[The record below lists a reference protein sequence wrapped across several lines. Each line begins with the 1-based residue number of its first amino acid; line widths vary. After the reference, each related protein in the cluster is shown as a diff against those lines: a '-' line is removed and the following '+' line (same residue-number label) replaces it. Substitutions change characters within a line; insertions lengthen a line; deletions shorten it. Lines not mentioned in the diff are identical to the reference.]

1 MAEESTKA
9 SGEAKNSKAEE
20 SAKASGAAPSGKA
33 EESPKTSDAA
43 PSGKAEESSKTADAA
58 RSGKAEES
66 SKTAGASHARRF
78 HIVDVIRPHWK
89 ALTIAF
95 VAVLGVT
102 VTDILQPWPIKIVL
116 DHLLRSKELPHWL
129 AGIVTRLFG
138 HDPQAILNFSVAAVA
153 AIAVVGAISSYVENY
168 LTTSVSQ
175 WASHDLRRK
184 LYHHIQRLSLAEH
197 DESRT
202 GDLLTRITSDINAV
216 QDFVNSALL
225 GIVVSVLT
233 LAGMIGVMFYL
244 NWRFTLIALSVAP
257 VLYFVVNY
265 YTRRIKKASRA
276 VRLKESELLSNV
288 QEVLTSIRVVQA
300 FAREDYEQKR
310 FDTESLE
317 NVEAALKARNLKSKL
332 SPIVEV
338 ILAVGTCL
346 VLWYGARLAL
356 ADKITPGVLILFL
369 MYLGKMYQPMRDLSK
384 MTDTVSKALVGY
396 ERIQEVLELDSRIRN
411 LPGARRAPTFKGDI
425 VFENVTFGYDDDTT
439 VLKDVSLS
447 IGAGQVAAVVGP
459 SGTGKSTIVS
469 LIPRFY
475 DALSGQVTI
484 DGKDVRRYTLQ
495 SLRDQISFV
504 LQETILFR
512 ATIWEN
518 IAYGKPDAP
527 PSEII
532 RAAKLANAHEFIE
545 KMPDGYDT
553 MLGER
558 GVTLSGGQRQRIAIA
573 RAIIRDAPILI
584 LDEPTVGLDAS
595 SEQAV
600 IDALDVLMKGR
611 TSVVIAHHL
620 SAIRHANVIFVVKD
634 SELVEQGTHDEL
646 LAKGGLYAELYNVQ
660 TSEGSAAATEP
671 PAVA

>member
-1 MAEESTKA
+1 MPDK
-9 SGEAKNSKAEE
+9 
-20 SAKASGAAPSGKA
+20 P
-33 EESPKTSDAA
+33 D
-43 PSGKAEESSKTADAA
+43 
-58 RSGKAEES
+58 
-66 SKTAGASHARRF
+66 ARRKS
-78 HIVDVIRPHWK
+78 HSPRALRIIDLVRPHWK
-89 ALTIAF
+89 GLTLAL
-95 VAVLGVT
+95 VAVLGETLTSV
-102 VTDILQPWPIKIVL
+102 LEPWPIKWVIDNVL
-116 DHLLRSKELPHWL
+116 QAKPLLGHLGR
-129 AGIVTRLFG
+129 AVTGSFG
-138 HDPQAILNFSVAAVA
+138 QGPYAVLNFALAAVA
-153 AIAVVGAISSYVENY
+153 GIAIVGAVSAYFDKY

-175 WASHDLRRK
+175 WVGHGLRRT
-184 LYHHIQRLSLAEH
+184 LYHHIQRLSLADH
-197 DESRT
+197 DKSRT
-202 GDLLTRITSDINAV
+202 GDLITRVTSDIEV
-216 QDFVNSALL
+216 ILDFIDSALL
-225 GIVVSVLT
+225 GIIVNLMT
-233 LAGMIGVMFYL
+233 LASMIAVMFYL
-244 NWRFTLIALSVAP
+244 NWRFTLIALSVMP
-257 VLYFVVNY
+257 VLFVVVY
-265 YTRRIKKASRA
+265 SYTARIKKASRA
-276 VRLKESELLSNV
+276 VRRKEGDLLSVV
-288 QEVLTSIRVVQA
+288 QEVLTSIRVVKA

-332 SPIVEV
+332 APIVEV

-356 ADKITPGVLILFL
+356 AGTITPGVLILFL

-384 MTDTVSKALVGY
+384 MGDTVSKAMVGY
-396 ERIQEVLELDSRIRN
+396 ERIQEVLEIDSRIHN
-411 LPGARRAPTFKGDI
+411 LPGARRAPNFKGNI
-425 VFENVTFGYDDDTT
+425 AFENVTFGYGKDTT
-439 VLKDVSLS
+439 VLKDISLS
-447 IGAGQVAAVVGP
+447 IEAGQVAALVGP

-475 DALSGQVTI
+475 DALSGQITI

-600 IDALDVLMKGR
+600 IDALDLLMKGR

-634 SELVEQGTHDEL
+634 AELVEQGTHEEL
-646 LAKGGLYAELYNVQ
+646 LAKGGLYAELYNLQ
-660 TSEGSAAATEP
+660 TSEGSAAAADP